1 VFLQRP
7 GASPEQEGAKKMR
20 PANSL
25 HNPFINRFND
35 PVTRRRDE
43 MQCDEYV
50 AWLRER
56 NLRGVIPEDTLPSV
70 ATHAMHLGRIFV
82 GLCGLLVLVISL
94 AAFIRAF

>member
-1 VFLQRP
+1 
-7 GASPEQEGAKKMR
+7 MR

-43 MQCDEYV
+43 MQCDEYM

-56 NLRGVIPEDTLPSV
+56 NSCDAIQKTTKSGIGFEHTRFSRVFASV
-70 ATHAMHLGRIFV
+70 L
-82 GLCGLLVLVISL
+82 GLLVLLTSL
-94 AAFIRAF
+94 TALIRAL